1 MWLPPYEQIWPE
13 VYQLINNNI
22 ILPSTDINLSRTP
35 DDKTCRGSAD
45 HVKLT
50 QPGST
55 AGTSHCI
62 AENKVSAKC

>member
-13 VYQLINNNI
+13 VYQIVNNNI
-22 ILPSTDINLSRTP
+22 ILPSTDINHP
-35 DDKTCRGSAD
+35 DDKTCRVNAD
-45 HVKLT
+45 HAKLT

-62 AENKVSAKC
+62 PENKVTAKC